1 MKTEHVRLTTQSRT
15 PLLVATVL
23 VAGAIIALVPASALA
38 SGPTNAAV
46 EMTFSEGAGSGTT
59 NAGFLSGMATLSP
72 GTTTNGYPTFTNN
85 VPTGTYVPLA
95 NAYALNMGIVDTTGG
110 GRTVDLITANGP
122 SGTLGNFIGGLTVCG
137 WLNSRDNGVGSGG
150 NRIAF
155 ALETP
160 NGLGFDL
167 IQQTSGALGFN
178 VNHYTAAGPL
188 SSFQM
193 ITENSGAAASNW
205 VFFAITYNPI
215 LSSGQV
221 KFYFGRPEKLAGLD
235 VARTY
240 IGGPT
245 NEIEFTGF
253 LTVGN
258 FSSVEGQYSATGT
271 GSRTYRGLIDQ
282 FRIYTN
288 ILTIDEIQQ
297 AQLES
302 SVVPSVAATI
312 LRQPANV
319 TVTAGPLKTAKFTV
333 DAHGSGLVTY
343 QWRTNGVVVPDATN
357 ASFSLPA
364 DTTAYSGTVLSVY
377 ADNALTGDPGV
388 LSADAMLTINAPP
401 TPGALILANDDVFVD
416 NSGGYNAWSQS
427 QQINWGL
434 AGANGV
440 ATGQR
445 RSYIEFTLGT
455 NLASTAKLKLWN
467 YWGGPTVNGQ
477 GRPAQANT
485 RIYGTQVGNPLQIT
499 ELPLG
504 THSDPTWIAP
514 DNTNFVQIATDVVV
528 GPDIGW
534 YEWDITAWYNARL
547 GQTTIVV
554 LRGAATSGF
563 DFPLYEDREG
573 TAFTAGA
580 GGSVTNTAP
589 RLEVFLAPPRFT
601 SISTSSGNLI
611 LSGSYG
617 PPGTNYV
624 LLSSTD
630 IAVPVGSWN
639 RVLTNQFDAQGSFS
653 VTNPIAPGPTQS
665 FYRLLVP

>member
-1 MKTEHVRLTTQSRT
+1 MQKDTLKPSKQNC
-15 PLLVATVL
+15 PNLVITALGIVVALSVAMPNATL
-23 VAGAIIALVPASALA
+23 AAGP
-38 SGPTNAAV
+38 PNPAV
-46 EMTFSEGAGSGTT
+46 EMTFSEGTGTT
-59 NAGFLSGMATLSP
+59 TANAGFLAGSATLSP

-85 VPTGTYVPLA
+85 VPTGLFTPAA
-95 NAYALNMGIVDTTGG
+95 NAYALNMGTVDSTGG
-110 GRTVDLITANGP
+110 GRTVDLVTAFGA
-122 SGTLGNFIGGLTVCG
+122 SGTLGNFIGGMTICG
-137 WLNSRDNGVGSGG
+137 WLNSQDNGVGSGG

-167 IQQTSGALGFN
+167 MQQTAGALGFN

-205 VFFAITYNPI
+205 VFFAVTYNPA

-221 KFYFGRPEKLAGLD
+221 KFYFGRPDKLAGLD

-240 IGGPT
+240 TGGPT

-253 LTVGN
+253 LTIGN
-258 FSSVEGQYSATGT
+258 FSSVEGQYLATGT

-288 ILTIDEIQQ
+288 ILTVDEIQQ

-302 SVVPSVAATI
+302 SVVPPVAATI
-312 LRQPANV
+312 LRQPANL
-319 TVTAGPLKTAKFTV
+319 TVTAGPLKTATFTV

-343 QWRTNGVVVPDATN
+343 QWRTNGVLVPNATN
-357 ASFSLPA
+357 ASFTLPA
-364 DTTAYSGTVLSVY
+364 DTTAYSGTVVSVY
-377 ADNALTGDPGV
+377 VDNSLTANPGV
-388 LSADAMLTINAPP
+388 LSADAVLTINPAPI
-401 TPGALILANDDVFVD
+401 PGATILANDDVFVD
-416 NSGGYNAWSQS
+416 NSGAYNGWSQS

-434 AGANGV
+434 AGANGIT
-440 ATGQR
+440 TGQR

-455 NLASTAKLKLWN
+455 QTASSAKLKLWN
-467 YWGGPTVNGQ
+467 YWGGPVVNGQ
-477 GRPAQANT
+477 GRPAQANS
-485 RIYGTQVGNPLQIT
+485 RIYGTLVDNPIEIT
-499 ELPLG
+499 EPPAG

-514 DNTNFVQIATDVVV
+514 DNTNFVAIADDVLV

-534 YEWDITAWYNARL
+534 YEWDITEWYNERL
-547 GQTTIVV
+547 GQTTTVV

-573 TAFTAGA
+573 TALAAGA
-580 GGSVTNTAP
+580 GGTVANTGP
-589 RLEVFLAPPRFT
+589 RLEIFLAPPRFT
-601 SISTSSGNLI
+601 SVTTSDGNLI
-611 LSGSYG
+611 LTGRDGASGGS
-617 PPGTNYV
+617 YV
-624 LLSSTD
+624 LLSSTNPSLPM
-630 IAVPVGSWN
+630 AGWT
-639 RVLTNQFDAQGSFS
+639 RVSTNQFNAQGQFS
-653 VTNPIAPGPTQS
+653 VTNPIASGPAQQ

>member
-1 MKTEHVRLTTQSRT
+1 MKKENVRPTTQSRT
-15 PLLVATVL
+15 HLLATAW
-23 VAGAIIALVPASALA
+23 VAGAIIALAPAVALA

-46 EMTFSEGAGSGTT
+46 EMTFSEGTGGATT

-72 GTTTNGYPTFTNN
+72 GTTTNGYPVFTNN
-85 VPTGTYVPLA
+85 VPTGTYVPA
-95 NAYALNMGIVDTTGG
+95 GNAYALNMGIVDTTGG
-110 GRTVDLITANGP
+110 GRTVDLVTANGP

-167 IQQTSGALGFN
+167 VQLTSGALGFN

-193 ITENSGAAASNW
+193 ITENSGAAVSNW
-205 VFFAITYNPI
+205 VFFAVTYHPS

-221 KFYFGRPEKLAGLD
+221 KFYFGRPNKLAGLD

-240 IGGPT
+240 TGGPT

-253 LTVGN
+253 LTIGN

-302 SVVPSVAATI
+302 GVVPPLAATI

-319 TVTAGPLKTAKFTV
+319 TVTAAPLKTATFTV
-333 DAHGSGLVTY
+333 DVNGSGLVTY
-343 QWRTNGVVVPDATN
+343 QWRTNGVTVPGATN
-357 ASFSLPA
+357 TSFSLPV
-364 DTTAYSGTVLSVY
+364 DTTLYNGTVVSVY
-377 ADNALTGDPGV
+377 ADNSLTADPGI
-388 LSADAMLTINAPP
+388 LSSDATLTINAPP
-401 TPGALILANDDVFVD
+401 IPGALILANDDVFVD
-416 NSGGYNAWSQS
+416 NSGGYNAWSQG

-434 AGANGV
+434 AGANGIV
-440 ATGQR
+440 TGQR

-455 NLASTAKLKLWN
+455 APASTAKLKLWN
-467 YWGGPTVNGQ
+467 YWGGPAVNGQ
-477 GRPAQANT
+477 GRPAQANS
-485 RIYGTQVGNPLQIT
+485 RIYGTQVGNPIEIT
-499 ELPLG
+499 EPLIG

-514 DNTNFVQIATDVVV
+514 DNTNFVQIASDVVV

-547 GQTTIVV
+547 GQTTTVV

-573 TAFTAGA
+573 TALTAGA
-580 GGSVTNTAP
+580 GGTLTNSGP
-589 RLEVFLAPPRFT
+589 RLEIFLAPPRFT
-601 SISTSSGNLI
+601 SVTANSGNLI
-611 LSGSYG
+611 LGGSYG
-617 PPGTNYV
+617 PPGTNYI
-624 LLSSTD
+624 LLNSTD
-630 IAVPVGSWN
+630 IALPTSSWT
-639 RVLTNQFDAQGSFS
+639 RVLTNQFDAQGQFS
-653 VTNPIAPGPTQS
+653 VTNPIVSGTAQS